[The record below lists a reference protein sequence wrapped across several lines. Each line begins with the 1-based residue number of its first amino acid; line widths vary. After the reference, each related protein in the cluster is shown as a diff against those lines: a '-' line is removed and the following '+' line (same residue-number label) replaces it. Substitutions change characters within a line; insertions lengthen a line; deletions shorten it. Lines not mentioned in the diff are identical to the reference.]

1 MHARRLIIPAIVFG
15 GGALASL
22 RALPAPAFLDISA
35 AGDVVVR
42 GMPHAAIRFTA
53 SGQSGSLPLTNGRL
67 VFNGSGLVRIEI
79 PQKTGFVSV
88 SSAAGGVDISGI
100 RGSVRTRAGAGK
112 TVIDHISGDVEAHS
126 NGGPTL
132 LGSIGGSVHCYS
144 GGGPIRAAVV
154 RGGGIFETDGGDIR
168 IGDVLGAVRAMT
180 AAGGIHIDHAEGD
193 VFADTFGGPI
203 SVLKALGEVIA
214 ATGGGPI
221 DIGSASSVDCRS
233 SSGAIHLNNVS
244 GSLQAAT
251 TRGAIVADILSGR
264 PLLDSYLA
272 TGSGDITVLLP
283 SNISITIEAENTGSD
298 DRHSI
303 VSAFP
308 GIRIVRRYSSVLAT
322 GRINGGG
329 PLLRIVDAGGRIQIR
344 RK

>member
-1 MHARRLIIPAIVFG
+1 MHARGLIVAAMVFC
-15 GGALASL
+15 GGALANL

-35 AGDVVVR
+35 AGDIVVR
-42 GMPHAAIRFTA
+42 GTPHNAIRFTA
-53 SGQSGSLPLTNGRL
+53 SKRSGSLPLTNGRV
-67 VFNGSGLVRIEI
+67 VFNASGPVRIEI
-79 PQKTGFVSV
+79 PEKTAFVIV
-88 SSAAGGVDISGI
+88 SSAAGGIDVSGI
-100 RGSVRTRAGAGK
+100 KGSVRTRAGAGE
-112 TVIDHISGDVEAHS
+112 TVIDHIAGDVEAHS

-154 RGGGIFETDGGDIR
+154 RGGGVFETHGGEIR
-168 IGDVLGAVRAMT
+168 LGEVLGAIRAMT
-180 AAGGIHIDHAEGD
+180 AAGGIHIDNAGGQ

-214 ATGGGPI
+214 ATAGGPI
-221 DIGSASSVDCRS
+221 DIGSATSVDCRS

-244 GSLQAAT
+244 GSLRAAT
-251 TRGAIVADILSGR
+251 TRGAIVAEILSGR

-272 TGSGDITVLLP
+272 TGNGDITVLVP
-283 SNISITIEAENTGSD
+283 SNISVTIEAENTGSD
-298 DRHSI
+298 DRRSI

-308 GIRIVRRYSSVLAT
+308 AIRIVRRYSSVLGT

>member
-1 MHARRLIIPAIVFG
+1 MHARRLIITSLVIG
-15 GGALASL
+15 CGALGNLFAAS
-22 RALPAPAFLDISA
+22 APAFLDISA
-35 AGDVVVR
+35 PGDIIVR
-42 GMPHAAIRFTA
+42 GVPDAAIRFTA
-53 SGQSGSLPLTNGRL
+53 AGQSGSLPLTNGRL
-67 VFNGSGLVRIEI
+67 VFNGPGPVRIEI
-79 PQKTGFVSV
+79 PETTGFVSV
-88 SSAAGGVDISGI
+88 SSAIGGIDISGI
-100 RGSVRTRAGAGK
+100 DGSVRTRAGAGK
-112 TVIDHISGDVEAHS
+112 TVIDHIAGDVEAHS

-154 RGGGIFETDGGDIR
+154 RGGGVFETDGGDIR
-168 IGDVLGAVRAMT
+168 IGDVLGAIRAIT
-180 AAGGIHIDHAEGD
+180 AAGGIHIDNAGGQ

-203 SVLKALGEVIA
+203 SVLKALGDVIA
-214 ATGGGPI
+214 ATAGGPI
-221 DIGSASSVDCRS
+221 DIGSAPSVDCRS

-251 TRGAIVADILSGR
+251 TRGTIVAEILAGH

-272 TGSGDITVLLP
+272 TGNGDITVLVP
-283 SNISITIEAENTGSD
+283 SKISVTIEAETAGSD
-298 DRHSI
+298 DQHSI

-308 GIRIVRRYSSVLAT
+308 AIRIARRYSSVLAT

-329 PLLRIVDAGGRIQIR
+329 PLLRIVDAGGRIEIR